1 MRLSEIG
8 NKDIIDLTKGCNH
21 GQLWDCELLFE
32 RRSGRIVA
40 ILIPAGTFRKKK
52 KGCTDDVMKLR
63 VKKDLSARTTF
74 VIRPCITNA
83 MHIGTPSASVAFSA
97 FKVIDENPNRTST
110 ALYRQR

>member
-40 ILIPAGTFRKKK
+40 ILIPEGTFKKK
-52 KGCTDDVMKLR
+52 KKSRTGEWIQLPWNNI
-63 VKKDLSARTTF
+63 VKISEDMIIFKSQDL
-74 VIRPCITNA
+74 C
-83 MHIGTPSASVAFSA
+83 
-97 FKVIDENPNRTST
+97 
-110 ALYRQR
+110 

>member
-40 ILIPAGTFRKKK
+40 ILIPAGTFKKKK
-52 KGCTDDVMKLR
+52 KGCTDEWIQLPWNNI
-63 VKKDLSARTTF
+63 VKISEDM
-74 VIRPCITNA
+74 II
-83 MHIGTPSASVAFSA
+83 
-97 FKVIDENPNRTST
+97 FKSQDMC
-110 ALYRQR
+110 

>member
-40 ILIPAGTFRKKK
+40 ILIPEGTFKKK
-52 KGCTDDVMKLR
+52 KKSYTGEWIQLPWNNIVKISDDMIIFKSQ
-63 VKKDLSARTTF
+63 DL
-74 VIRPCITNA
+74 C
-83 MHIGTPSASVAFSA
+83 
-97 FKVIDENPNRTST
+97 
-110 ALYRQR
+110 

>member
-40 ILIPAGTFRKKK
+40 ILIPAGTFKKK
-52 KGCTDDVMKLR
+52 KKSCTDEWIQLPWNNI
-63 VKKDLSARTTF
+63 VKISEDMIIFKSQDL
-74 VIRPCITNA
+74 C
-83 MHIGTPSASVAFSA
+83 
-97 FKVIDENPNRTST
+97 
-110 ALYRQR
+110 

>member
-52 KGCTDDVMKLR
+52 KSCTDEWIQLPWNNI
-63 VKKDLSARTTF
+63 VKISEDM
-74 VIRPCITNA
+74 II
-83 MHIGTPSASVAFSA
+83 
-97 FKVIDENPNRTST
+97 FKSHDMC
-110 ALYRQR
+110 

>member
-40 ILIPAGTFRKKK
+40 ILIPERAFKKKK
-52 KGCTDDVMKLR
+52 KGCTGEWIQLPWNNI
-63 VKKDLSARTTF
+63 VKISEDMIIFKSQDL
-74 VIRPCITNA
+74 C
-83 MHIGTPSASVAFSA
+83 
-97 FKVIDENPNRTST
+97 
-110 ALYRQR
+110 

>member
-40 ILIPAGTFRKKK
+40 ILIPEGTFKKKK
-52 KGCTDDVMKLR
+52 KGCTGEWIQLPWNNI
-63 VKKDLSARTTF
+63 VKISEDMIIFKSQDL
-74 VIRPCITNA
+74 C
-83 MHIGTPSASVAFSA
+83 
-97 FKVIDENPNRTST
+97 
-110 ALYRQR
+110 